1 MPVFFLYILKL
12 SCSLGVIWLFY
23 RLLLRNLTFYHLNRW
38 YLVASS
44 LVAFLIPLMDISR
57 VLESRRPID
66 PLVLQ
71 FIPALGEYTPALAHT
86 PQNHAATWSVWT
98 IASGVLL
105 VGTLYLLVRTAVRW
119 LALRQLRRSATLIR
133 EGNWKIYQVN
143 ESITPF
149 SFGKAIYINRGL
161 HTEKEREEIILHEYE
176 HVRGRHTVDILFAE
190 WLTILNWYNPFSW
203 AIRHSIRQNLEFIAD
218 RKVLAGGFDKKDY
231 QYHLLKVVGQ
241 PRYQLANNFNFSSL
255 KKRIVMM
262 NKLRSAR
269 LHLVKFLFILPLLGV
284 LLVAFRSHRNPT
296 VRAIIVPVV
305 RSGVQDTLPAPR
317 RDSLRTVKLDYTP
330 RRDSL
335 HRSGRDTVPTEH
347 PHQDVIHFGH
357 WPPGPPPLFLVNG
370 TETDTGFLARVN
382 PQNIESIAVLRDTA
396 AVNKYGEKGRN
407 GVILINLKVPA
418 PPKP

>member
-190 WLTILNWYNPFSW
+190 WL
-203 AIRHSIRQNLEFIAD
+203 
-218 RKVLAGGFDKKDY
+218 
-231 QYHLLKVVGQ
+231 
-241 PRYQLANNFNFSSL
+241 
-255 KKRIVMM
+255 
-262 NKLRSAR
+262 
-269 LHLVKFLFILPLLGV
+269 
-284 LLVAFRSHRNPT
+284 
-296 VRAIIVPVV
+296 
-305 RSGVQDTLPAPR
+305 
-317 RDSLRTVKLDYTP
+317 
-330 RRDSL
+330 
-335 HRSGRDTVPTEH
+335 
-347 PHQDVIHFGH
+347 
-357 WPPGPPPLFLVNG
+357 
-370 TETDTGFLARVN
+370 
-382 PQNIESIAVLRDTA
+382 
-396 AVNKYGEKGRN
+396 
-407 GVILINLKVPA
+407 
-418 PPKP
+418 